1 MFSFRGLILARST
14 SPRRTAESGGR
25 SEPLLERYRLLLFEG
40 NARALEPHRGVHT
53 DYLADAVMQNA
64 RVRPDRPYARDAI
77 ALGAAVGVFGASFG
91 VLSITAGLSVARTCV
106 MSLLVFTGASQF
118 AAIGVVAGG
127 GSVGTALGSALL
139 LAARNSA
146 YGLVLA
152 PRLGGGRLKRLFA
165 AHLTIDESAAMAAAQ
180 DDGGHARGAFWWTG
194 VAVFAFWNI
203 GTLAGALA
211 GTALGDPRQLGL
223 DAAFPAGFVVLV
235 APHLRMRRGRVAAAS
250 GAVIALMLVPLTP
263 AGIPILAASLG
274 VVPALLLSHRADAP
288 GPNARGEL
296 DEDGTGGRGG
306 AR

>member
-127 GSVGTALGSALL
+127 GRSALRWVRL
-139 LAARNSA
+139 SCSPPAT
-146 YGLVLA
+146 
-152 PRLGGGRLKRLFA
+152 PRTVSCWRRA
-165 AHLTIDESAAMAAAQ
+165 SAA
-180 DDGGHARGAFWWTG
+180 GASS
-194 VAVFAFWNI
+194 ACSRHI
-203 GTLAGALA
+203 
-211 GTALGDPRQLGL
+211 
-223 DAAFPAGFVVLV
+223 
-235 APHLRMRRGRVAAAS
+235 
-250 GAVIALMLVPLTP
+250 
-263 AGIPILAASLG
+263 
-274 VVPALLLSHRADAP
+274 
-288 GPNARGEL
+288 
-296 DEDGTGGRGG
+296 
-306 AR
+306 